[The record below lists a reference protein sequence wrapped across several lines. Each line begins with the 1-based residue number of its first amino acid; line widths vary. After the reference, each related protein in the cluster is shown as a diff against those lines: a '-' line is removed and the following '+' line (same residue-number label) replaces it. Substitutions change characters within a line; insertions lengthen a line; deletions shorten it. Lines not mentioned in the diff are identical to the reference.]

1 LLLENI
7 HERAEEL
14 FREEGFQVERLRGA
28 LEGSDLART
37 VREGT
42 SGSGAVHILGLR
54 SASKAT
60 KELFESDSPSRLLSI
75 GCFCIGTDQVE
86 LRSACLAGVPVFNS
100 PFSNTRSV
108 AELTICEIIALHRKL
123 ADKSAQMHKGEW
135 DKSAAGAHEVR
146 GRTLGIIG
154 YGRIGSQV
162 SVLAESLGMRVAYY
176 DVAMVLGLGNA
187 RACRSMEEVL
197 SQSDVVTLHV
207 PDIPSTRGL
216 IGRAQLAMM
225 KPGTYLINNARG
237 HVVELGALAEALKT
251 GHIAGAALD
260 VFPNEPKGSARDF
273 SSDVRGLPNV
283 ILTPHVGG
291 STEEAQ
297 RAIAE
302 DVATKLIRFVNNGT
316 TSGAVNVPQVELP
329 SQDAGYGGGESSRR
343 HRILHF
349 HRNVPGVLSK
359 LHGEIA
365 ALGGNIAAEYLQTN
379 ADIGYVVLDVDPM
392 DTSAVVER
400 LRQAPETIRVRMLW

>member
-1 LLLENI
+1 
-7 HERAEEL
+7 
-14 FREEGFQVERLRGA
+14 
-28 LEGSDLART
+28 
-37 VREGT
+37 
-42 SGSGAVHILGLR
+42 
-54 SASKAT
+54 
-60 KELFESDSPSRLLSI
+60 
-75 GCFCIGTDQVE
+75 
-86 LRSACLAGVPVFNS
+86 
-100 PFSNTRSV
+100 
-108 AELTICEIIALHRKL
+108 
-123 ADKSAQMHKGEW
+123 MHKGEW

-187 RACRSMEEVL
+187 RACRTMEEVL

-207 PDIPSTRGL
+207 PDIASTRGL

-237 HVVELGALAEALKT
+237 HVVDLSALAEAMKS

-260 VFPNEPKGSARDF
+260 VFPNEPKGAARDF
-273 SSDVRGLPNV
+273 SSDVRGLSNV

-329 SQDAGYGGGESSRR
+329 SQDAGETARR

-400 LRQAPETIRVRMLW
+400 LRQSPETIRVRMLW